1 MTLPTLSC
9 TRKLA
14 YSVKWKKLEHYLVA
28 PYASIEPHFQNLVIV
43 DPSLTE
49 PTWLLRA
56 GTRKVSRRNIVAL
69 LLPTLDHLTLELAQ
83 SLTHMVT
90 DYIGIRETPADG
102 TIYSRLTLHPS
113 ELPLIAE
120 KITAQGPVWR
130 GNRRPAGCRPAA

>member
-14 YSVKWKKLEHYLVA
+14 DSAKWQKLEHYLVA
-28 PYASIEPHFQNLVIV
+28 PYASIEHHFQNLVIV
-43 DPSLTE
+43 DPSLAE

-69 LLPTLDHLTLELAQ
+69 LLPTLDHLTLDLAQ
-83 SLTHMVT
+83 TLTHMLT
-90 DYIGIRETPADG
+90 DYIGIRETPMVG
-102 TIYSRLTLHPS
+102 TLRSRLTIYPS

-120 KITAQGPVWR
+120 KITADGPVWR